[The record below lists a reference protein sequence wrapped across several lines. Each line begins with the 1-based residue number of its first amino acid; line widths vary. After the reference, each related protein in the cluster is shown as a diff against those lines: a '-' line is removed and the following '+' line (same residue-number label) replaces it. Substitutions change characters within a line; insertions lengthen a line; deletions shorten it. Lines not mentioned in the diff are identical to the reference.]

1 MFQRIG
7 FCKWFHEIPSFFHHW
22 DDDVEAI
29 PIFARATNRRKFF
42 GSNHVPQLPV
52 NTKQTQLGPFASFPG
67 GIISINGS
75 VFRRTPI
82 IINFPT
88 DR

>member
-1 MFQRIG
+1 MRYP
-7 FCKWFHEIPSFFHHW
+7 HFFI
-22 DDDVEAI
+22 VGMMASKSSRYLLGR
-29 PIFARATNRRKFF
+29 PIVGNF
-42 GSNHVPQLPV
+42 GSNYVPQLPV
-52 NTKQTQLGPFASFPG
+52 NTKQALLGPFASFPG

-75 VFRRTPI
+75 VFRRTHI